1 MIPMVSKTSV
11 STHGG
16 LTRTCVRA
24 CAREGLAFRVDCTP
38 PTATAQQKGAF
49 VCGGRVRFYTKKKVR
64 QGENF
69 LAALIAPHRPDVPFS
84 GPVSL
89 FVHWTFPYR
98 KSERKSVTKAGVG
111 VPHTSRPDLDNIE
124 KNLLDV
130 LTRLSFWTDD
140 SLVAEK
146 HTYKCWGPN
155 PGIHV
160 GIEPL
165 EDCCATAAQP
175 ARACARANQPPTNG
189 GNRPQNAKR

>member
-1 MIPMVSKTSV
+1 MS
-11 STHGG
+11 G
-16 LTRTCVRA
+16 LS
-24 CAREGLAFRVDCTP
+24 FRIDCIP

-69 LAALIAPHRPDVPFS
+69 LAALLSTHVPDVPF
-84 GPVSL
+84 GCPVSL
-89 FVHWTFPYR
+89 TVRWTFPFR
-98 KSERKSVTKAGVG
+98 KSERKSVVRAGLDK
-111 VPHTSRPDLDNIE
+111 PHTSRPDLDNLE

-130 LTRLSFWTDD
+130 MTRLGFWTDD

-146 HTYKCWGPN
+146 HTSKRWGPN

-175 ARACARANQPPTNG
+175 ARACARANQTPTNG